1 VARKKKNKNKS
12 KKLFEKLLPF
22 SLGENIWHFLFSPA
36 EIFFLKFPKE
46 FQMTASKYFFF
57 FFGIPFPLD
66 LANEKKIPIKNVIFP
81 CEISRSKSADITRL
95 RDVDLGLVLFFVIF
109 FLLFRMN

>member
-1 VARKKKNKNKS
+1 
-12 KKLFEKLLPF
+12 
-22 SLGENIWHFLFSPA
+22 
-36 EIFFLKFPKE
+36 
-46 FQMTASKYFFF
+46 MTASKYFFF
-57 FFGIPFPLD
+57 GGGGGIPFPLD

-109 FLLFRMN
+109 FSF